1 MCCTASQS
9 EMAVLLQVLD
19 MAGKLA
25 WTGKLT
31 AKAGNPAP
39 NLWLDSPKKVQWT
52 VRQCAAYRMHVWLNV
67 HC

>member
-1 MCCTASQS
+1 
-9 EMAVLLQVLD
+9 MAVLLQVLD

-39 NLWLDSPKKVQWT
+39 NLWLDSLRKCSGQY
-52 VRQCAAYRMHVWLNV
+52 ANALFIEYMYG
-67 HC
+67 